1 MIKLIWFYLI
11 LLVVGIFIY
20 KSANEIKK
28 ENQTLDSELENYKK
42 EVGIQYRQKADLWNE
57 QQGYVKEFNEL
68 AKNYL
73 KMKKDAIDYEKMH
86 SKEIYEQN
94 YEKEYNQWKEF
105 AGKKNDGDI
114 GKKRKFIKFVRR
126 KLNHTKKLMK
136 EMSERYSE
144 VKLEKEITENDLK
157 YMHSN
162 AYFTILWDV
171 LKKWALIILI
181 VCVIWVE
188 IQNNPLFFVLL
199 LALVVVLIISCIIS
213 DKFDIEI
220 VFILPAILGIVTL
233 GYMIISLVLNI
244 GYICICF
251 IMIYFRFVLFIGLV
265 WGLYLYKENLE
276 SEREQIK
283 KRIQLAQKKL
293 IEWERGSI
301 EEDIEKLGDLVKYLY
316 AVFDSIELDK
326 NEGNYA
332 VAYWDFLFLG
342 TSFLL
347 GMENGLN
354 STFVNQCIEQI
365 DKLENIEWRDKN
377 ESTNQ

>member
-1 MIKLIWFYLI
+1 M
-11 LLVVGIFIY
+11 
-20 KSANEIKK
+20 
-28 ENQTLDSELENYKK
+28 
-42 EVGIQYRQKADLWNE
+42 
-57 QQGYVKEFNEL
+57 
-68 AKNYL
+68 
-73 KMKKDAIDYEKMH
+73 
-86 SKEIYEQN
+86 
-94 YEKEYNQWKEF
+94 
-105 AGKKNDGDI
+105 
-114 GKKRKFIKFVRR
+114 
-126 KLNHTKKLMK
+126 
-136 EMSERYSE
+136 
-144 VKLEKEITENDLK
+144 
-157 YMHSN
+157 
-162 AYFTILWDV
+162 
-171 LKKWALIILI
+171 
-181 VCVIWVE
+181 
-188 IQNNPLFFVLL
+188 
-199 LALVVVLIISCIIS
+199 
-213 DKFDIEI
+213 
-220 VFILPAILGIVTL
+220 